1 MTAIDSKRLGAVLVL
16 LAALVAAST
25 AGARPAARSRNQATV
40 TIGFLNVEPA
50 MQAAYAQARGFFA
63 AQGIDAELKPFT
75 DPALVAPAV
84 MSGDVTFSAFNVGG
98 IANLKAHGAPVKIVA
113 AGALYQPHTAT
124 TALMAAPGKTFTRPS
139 QLVGKKIGIDAKNT
153 IAHIGLLKWLKQ
165 GGVSDGDV
173 TLVEF
178 HGFAPILGPLKRG
191 QIDAA
196 VMPEPYVTQALGRGS
211 HRIAMVFDATCR
223 SQCLITGWIAR
234 KDVDPGLAARFR
246 NAIQAAAVWA
256 DQKKNKAAAGKILA
270 GQASLDSRLVSRIAR
285 TNFAVRLRPALAQP
299 WVDAFAE
306 FGVIPQTFPAMDLVK

>member
-1 MTAIDSKRLGAVLVL
+1 MTAIDYKRVGAVLVL
-16 LAALVAAST
+16 LAALVTAST

-40 TIGFLNVEPA
+40 TIGYLLVEPA

-75 DPALVAPAV
+75 DPSLIAPAV
-84 MSGDVTFSAFNVGG
+84 LSGAVTFASFNVGG
-98 IANLKAHGAPVKIVA
+98 VANLKSHGAPVKIVA
-113 AGALYQPHTAT
+113 AGALYQPHTST

-139 QLVGKKIGIDAKNT
+139 QLVGRKIGIDRKTT

-165 GGVSDGDV
+165 GGVSEGDV

-178 HGFAPILGPLKRG
+178 GGFAPMLGPLKRG

-196 VMPEPYVTQALGRGS
+196 VMPEPYVTQAQGRGS
-211 HRIAMVFDATCR
+211 HRIALVFDATCR
-223 SQCLITGWIAR
+223 SQCLITGWIGR

-246 NAIQAAAVWA
+246 NAIQAASVWA
-256 DQKKNKAAAGKILA
+256 DLKKNQAAAGAILA
-270 GQASLDSRLVSRIAR
+270 SQASLDSKLVGRITR

-299 WVDAFAE
+299 WIDAFAE
-306 FGVIPQTFPAMDLVK
+306 FGVIPQTFPAIDLVK